1 MSVEWG
7 GVVGNGVVGGSFIQK
22 QDLNRL
28 KVMNWLCCQLEGEQV
43 KEKEQ
48 VERRPLG
55 RNEPGVCL
63 RNSRETNGVGAACA
77 GSKE

>member
-7 GVVGNGVVGGSFIQK
+7 GVVVNGVVGGRFTQK

-28 KVMNWLCCQLEGEQV
+28 KAMNWLCCQLAGEQA

-48 VERRPLG
+48 VE
-55 RNEPGVCL
+55 
-63 RNSRETNGVGAACA
+63 
-77 GSKE
+77 